1 MNSIIPEAE
10 TRRLLQQAL
19 QENLPV
25 SAATEPRLQ
34 AAVREA
40 VGHPGGLV
48 RSRLVWETGR
58 AVGLAGADALR
69 LACALEYFH
78 TASLL
83 LDDLPCMDNARE
95 RRGRPCAHRV
105 HGEATAILAALAL
118 INRAHL
124 LVGVVLAS
132 WPAGRRVVGQLLVD
146 AALGAQGLLD
156 GQARDLGFA
165 RQPPTAV
172 TVARIARQKT
182 AALFQLALQLP
193 ALAGATMPEE
203 WSQLGRLSLYWGLA
217 YQAADDLADVLA
229 SEAETGKTGGQD
241 ARQQRPNLALALGV
255 PAARRRLQRL
265 VHQAAMTQARL
276 QGLHP
281 RWSYL
286 ATYQERLAA
295 QAGPLAV
302 AA

>member
-1 MNSIIPEAE
+1 MSNPVTEAE
-10 TRRLLQQAL
+10 TRRRLLQAL
-19 QENLPV
+19 QEYLPV
-25 SAATEPRLQ
+25 APATENQLQ

-48 RSRLVWETGR
+48 RPHLAWETGR
-58 AVGLAGADALR
+58 AVGLAEPEALR

-95 RRGRPCAHRV
+95 RRGRPCTHRV

-132 WPAGRRVVGQLLVD
+132 WPAERRVVGQLLVD
-146 AALGAQGLLD
+146 ACLGARGLLD

-165 RQPPTAV
+165 REPRTAAA
-172 TVARIARQKT
+172 VARIARQKT

-193 ALAGATMPEE
+193 ALGGAVTPGE
-203 WSQLGRLSLYWGLA
+203 WSGLGRLSLYWGLA
-217 YQAADDLADVLA
+217 YQVADDLADVLA
-229 SEAETGKTGGQD
+229 SAAETGKTGGQD
-241 ARQQRPNLALALGV
+241 ARQQRPNLALQLGI

-265 VHQAAMTQARL
+265 VRQGAATRAHLQAIDS
-276 QGLHP
+276 
-281 RWSYL
+281 RWNFL
-286 ATYQERLAA
+286 AVYQERLAA
-295 QAGPLAV
+295 HAGPLAV